1 MLYSF
6 RFTKPFILENKARYI
21 LGLIF
26 SVMENILVAL
36 PTYLIGILVDYLV
49 NGSLTMV
56 RVWWFLGIVL
66 VSVLVSYV
74 ASVIWTVAV
83 FGSYNI
89 AEKYYQD
96 RFIDLILRRRQVFFE
111 KYSVGDLMS
120 RATMDVEYIADLL
133 SWGISMFFFSG
144 TKIILYFVLMV
155 RRGGLVFSFIT
166 IIPYFFLIVFNY
178 LRQQEIEKRWKER
191 QKAFSTMNDKVLEG
205 VEGVRNIRA
214 FAQEKAFKK
223 RFHQQT
229 KNFSTIA
236 NRVNFLWYQVTL
248 VTSLS
253 AVIVFLVAMAL
264 GSYRVSQGHMS
275 LGDLISFQIFLTGL
289 GDPLIHFSMNF
300 NVIQNAN
307 TSAKRLAEIEESTD
321 GMENAETVLEH
332 FKSLELRNYNF
343 SYPTSQQGNIHGV
356 NLNLSQGKTL
366 GIVGRTGGG
375 KTTFLRQFL
384 RDYPAGEGKFL
395 INGIPLAEI
404 KAGGLSQVLAF
415 VTQEHYFFSGTIREN
430 VLFSVDKAG
439 DDEVLEAL
447 RLASFNIRDEVFREG
462 LDTLIGEK
470 GVTLSGGQR
479 QRLSIA
485 RALLKNPD
493 LLILDDSLS
502 AVDQITE
509 HKIIRNLTEVRKGK
523 TNIISSH
530 RLSAVQAAD
539 EILVFEEG
547 RIAER
552 GTHEELMAQG
562 GWYQAQFIHQERG
575 Q

>member
-356 NLNLSQGKTL
+356 NLNLTQGKTL

-509 HKIIRNLTEVRKGK
+509 HKIIRNLTEVRKDK

>member
-178 LRQQEIEKRWKER
+178 LRQQEIEQRWKER

-356 NLNLSQGKTL
+356 NLNLTQGKTL

>member
-356 NLNLSQGKTL
+356 NLNLTQGKTL